1 MAALME
7 KPRWRRVASRYV
19 VDSQFLRIRQDTI
32 ELPDGTV
39 VPEYFVRES
48 AGFVVVFALTTDE
61 RVVLVRQ
68 YRYATDSLG
77 LELPAGMLEPGE
89 DPQACARRELLEETG
104 FSAASM
110 VLLAE
115 YAVEAVRSEAKAYI
129 FRATD
134 AHRTSEPHLDP
145 TEHIEVELAS
155 LAEFAA
161 MLEDGRID
169 NLASIAAGYRAL
181 AARTYVRCPKP

>member
-1 MAALME
+1 MMQ
-7 KPRWRRVASRYV
+7 KPRWRRVATRYV
-19 VDSQFLRIRQDTI
+19 IDSPFLRIRQDTI

-39 VPEYFVRES
+39 VPEYYVRES
-48 AGFVVVFALTTDE
+48 AGFVMVFALTTDE

-89 DPQACARRELLEETG
+89 DPETCARRELLEETG
-104 FSAASM
+104 YSAASIA
-110 VLLAE
+110 LLAE
-115 YAVEAVRSEAKAYI
+115 CAVEAVRSDAKAFI
-129 FRATD
+129 FTATG
-134 AHRTSEPHLDP
+134 ARRTSEPRLDA

-169 NLASIAAGYRAL
+169 NLASIAAGYRVL
-181 AARTYVRCPKP
+181 ATRTPVRCRKP